1 MQRENQWNHLRDSNE
16 AIIPDMYDPYIYIQ
30 RKKTSKRM
38 KRPEAGN
45 PRRPFIPDIPKV
57 RRQTHLLSFFI
68 LQQKPQSKR
77 NRIFEPLY
85 LRLPCHYTRQ
95 KRPTNRFGGDIEI
108 FSATRWM
115 RLNKHS
121 EDFSWFSSMSLIYFI
136 GFLLLDRQ
144 TSRHILLTII
154 VGSYCLLD

>member
-1 MQRENQWNHLRDSNE
+1 
-16 AIIPDMYDPYIYIQ
+16 MYDPYIYIQ

-38 KRPEAGN
+38 KRPEAGT

-57 RRQTHLLSFFI
+57 RRQ
-68 LQQKPQSKR
+68 KPKSKR

-108 FSATRWM
+108 FSAIR
-115 RLNKHS
+115 
-121 EDFSWFSSMSLIYFI
+121 
-136 GFLLLDRQ
+136 
-144 TSRHILLTII
+144 
-154 VGSYCLLD
+154 